1 MEATE
6 HPQTERKKSTKA
18 RGRHNQVTKLF
29 WILMYDDIVDYD
41 DFSER
46 VGSENDILD
55 LIYDEI
61 WKKTYCPKCKR
72 FNTHSRSKYALK
84 NILCHHCSTQWS
96 ALQETIFFKTR
107 IDLVKWCYVIYAISF
122 YPRKVSVKWLMTELK
137 INSYNTVWHMAN
149 KVKAV
154 ANHSPKDKCIFREL
168 ENIFRRHR
176 FI

>member
-1 MEATE
+1 
-6 HPQTERKKSTKA
+6 
-18 RGRHNQVTKLF
+18 
-29 WILMYDDIVDYD
+29 MYDDIVDYD

-107 IDLVKWCYVIYAISF
+107 VDLVKWCYVIYAISF

-149 KVKAV
+149 KVKTV

-168 ENIFRRHR
+168 EIIFRRHR

>member
-1 MEATE
+1 
-6 HPQTERKKSTKA
+6 
-18 RGRHNQVTKLF
+18 
-29 WILMYDDIVDYD
+29 MYEDIVDYD

-55 LIYDEI
+55 LIYNEI
-61 WKKTYCPKCKR
+61 WKRTYCPKCER
-72 FNTHSRSKYALK
+72 FNTHSRSKYASK
-84 NILCHHCSTQWS
+84 NILCHHCSIQWS
-96 ALQETIFFKTR
+96 ILQETIFFKTR
-107 IDLVKWCYVIYAISF
+107 IDLVKWSYIIYAISC

-149 KVKAV
+149 KVKTV

-168 ENIFRRHR
+168 EKIFRRHR

>member
-1 MEATE
+1 MQKIQY
-6 HPQTERKKSTKA
+6 PQQKQIRFKKYSLSSLQYTVVCPA
-18 RGRHNQVTKLF
+18 R
-29 WILMYDDIVDYD
+29 D
-41 DFSER
+41 
-46 VGSENDILD
+46 
-55 LIYDEI
+55 
-61 WKKTYCPKCKR
+61 
-72 FNTHSRSKYALK
+72 
-84 NILCHHCSTQWS
+84 NI
-96 ALQETIFFKTR
+96 FKTR

>member
-1 MEATE
+1 
-6 HPQTERKKSTKA
+6 
-18 RGRHNQVTKLF
+18 
-29 WILMYDDIVDYD
+29 MYDDIVDYD

-137 INSYNTVWHMAN
+137 INSYNTVSHMAN

-154 ANHSPKDKCIFREL
+154 ANHSPKDKCIFREF
-168 ENIFRRHR
+168 ENIFRRYR

>member
-1 MEATE
+1 
-6 HPQTERKKSTKA
+6 
-18 RGRHNQVTKLF
+18 
-29 WILMYDDIVDYD
+29 MYDDIVDYD

-107 IDLVKWCYVIYAISF
+107 IDLVNGAMSF
-122 YPRKVSVKWLMTELK
+122 MQY
-137 INSYNTVWHMAN
+137 
-149 KVKAV
+149 
-154 ANHSPKDKCIFREL
+154 
-168 ENIFRRHR
+168 R
-176 FI
+176 FTPEKYLLNGS

>member
-1 MEATE
+1 
-6 HPQTERKKSTKA
+6 
-18 RGRHNQVTKLF
+18 
-29 WILMYDDIVDYD
+29 MYDDIVDYD

-107 IDLVKWCYVIYAISF
+107 IDLVKWSYIIYAI
-122 YPRKVSVKWLMTELK
+122 
-137 INSYNTVWHMAN
+137 
-149 KVKAV
+149 
-154 ANHSPKDKCIFREL
+154 
-168 ENIFRRHR
+168 
-176 FI
+176 